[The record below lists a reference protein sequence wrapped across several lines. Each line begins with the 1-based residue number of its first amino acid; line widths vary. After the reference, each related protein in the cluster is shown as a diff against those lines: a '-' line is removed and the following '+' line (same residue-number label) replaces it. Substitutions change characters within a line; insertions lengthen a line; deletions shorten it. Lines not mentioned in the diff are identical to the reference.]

1 MASVCGA
8 SLALFDAGVP
18 MATATAGVA
27 CGLVTQSGFQDN
39 GSFPSYKIL
48 TDISVS
54 VHNCTVSGRVL
65 HSRVL
70 RMLLVTWTSKW
81 QEQELEL
88 PASRYCC

>member
-27 CGLVTQSGFQDN
+27 CGLVTQSGFQGN
-39 GSFPSYKIL
+39 SSFPSYKIL

-54 VHNCTVSGRVL
+54 NYDCIVAGSVM
-65 HSRVL
+65 
-70 RMLLVTWTSKW
+70 MLLGF
-81 QEQELEL
+81 
-88 PASRYCC
+88 